1 MPEARRKL
9 TTIFSADVYGY
20 SRMMEA
26 DEEGT
31 LARLKRLRDAMA
43 RLIEAHSGRVVNTWG
58 DGLLAEFSSVVEA
71 VRAAVDVQ
79 AELARIDE
87 GGEPMLFRIGI
98 NLGDV
103 IVDGDNI
110 YGDGVNIAARLQ
122 ESASPGGILISRTV
136 YDQVRN
142 KVSVGFDF
150 LGDLAVKNLQEAVPS
165 YAIRLAGGDAQPD
178 LALKPVR
185 AAPSAVE
192 DYKARERPQ
201 MVSTRFG
208 AVPRQIASLAL
219 AAVIVLVVNLVTWGG
234 TFWAAWPLLAFATLA
249 ATSFAQK
256 LEPGIRGP
264 ASLLVIGLGI
274 VGINLLTWH
283 GRFWAVWPLLGF
295 AAFAAFRWIMQPHTP
310 ER

>member
-1 MPEARRKL
+1 MSETRRKL

-31 LARLKRLRDAMA
+31 LGRLKRLRDAMA

-79 AELARIDE
+79 GELARLDD

-103 IVDGDNI
+103 IVDGENI

-122 ESASPGGILISRTV
+122 ETAAPGGILISRTV

-165 YAIRLAGGDAQPD
+165 YAIRIAGAEGVAHAVNILLREIDCD
-178 LALKPVR
+178 L
-185 AAPSAVE
+185 
-192 DYKARERPQ
+192 
-201 MVSTRFG
+201 G
-208 AVPRQIASLAL
+208 
-219 AAVIVLVVNLVTWGG
+219 
-234 TFWAAWPLLAFATLA
+234 
-249 ATSFAQK
+249 
-256 LEPGIRGP
+256 
-264 ASLLVIGLGI
+264 
-274 VGINLLTWH
+274 
-283 GRFWAVWPLLGF
+283 LLGVNRVNDLGPQHLLRRGEVPDF
-295 AAFAAFRWIMQPHTP
+295 GLPALP
-310 ER
+310 